1 MKNVRFIIFLLLVPF
16 AFLLASCDN
25 SVPEELQMEVRE
37 VVSMDNLSADQIL
50 DGIEYFDLIINKGFE
65 DDEVDGPIQPIG
77 SWEDFED
84 IPPVFEGRVYRGE
97 YLRIEGLEP
106 GKYRVLAFAGGDPDI
121 CEFVSVDVESN
132 NMDEYGNIIIER
144 GVPVLIK
151 LHIDYYR
158 A

>member
-1 MKNVRFIIFLLLVPF
+1 MQGRNFFKLALVLSIFTLILF
-16 AFLLASCDN
+16 TSCDN
-25 SVPEELQMEVRE
+25 SVPEELQLEVRE

-65 DDEVDGPIQPIG
+65 DDEAGGPQQ
-77 SWEDFED
+77 D